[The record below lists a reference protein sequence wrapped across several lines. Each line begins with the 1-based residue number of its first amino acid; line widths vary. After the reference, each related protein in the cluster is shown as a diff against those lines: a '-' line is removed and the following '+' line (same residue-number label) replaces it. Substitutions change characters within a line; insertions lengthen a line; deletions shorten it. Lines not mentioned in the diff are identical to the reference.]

1 MIRLPIDDHL
11 PAIVAA
17 LRARPSLVITAEPGA
32 GKTTRVPRALLDAGF
47 ASNPATGRA
56 QTHGEI
62 LVLQPR
68 RLASRMAAQRVAD
81 ELGEPLGKTVGYQ
94 VRFDRVDSAQ
104 TKVRF
109 VTEGI
114 VSRRLMSD
122 PNLSDVTC
130 IVLDEFHERHI
141 QADVTLALCRK
152 LQRTRRPDLK
162 IVVMS
167 ATLDA
172 EAVATFLGCDSMHV
186 PGRVFE
192 VSVEYLPAPSDKPLE
207 AKVAGAVR
215 TLTAE
220 GTQDDIL
227 VFLPGAAEIRRA
239 QQACEALAK
248 ERDLEIAVL
257 HGDLP
262 AKEQDRAVSRGPKRK
277 VILSTNIAETS
288 LTIEGVGAVIDSG
301 LARVASHSPWTG
313 LPSLVTTL
321 ISRASAKQRAGRA
334 GRVRAGRCIRL
345 YTKHEHDT
353 RPLQDTPELLRADLA
368 ELRLQLG
375 LMADPPATED
385 WIAPPPPAAL
395 KAATELLQRL
405 HALDAT
411 ETLTELG
418 GELAAFPLHPRV
430 SRLLLAA
437 RRLGVAQSGATLCA
451 LISERDVVMRSRD
464 RGRDGGR
471 ERGRRDD
478 EVERSD
484 LLSRLELFEGLEDA
498 GFDRH
503 RASSNEVDVGAL
515 KNVARVRDRL
525 LRAGTSVA
533 TDENFDRE
541 TALLQSI
548 LLAFPDRV
556 ARRRS
561 ATSSEVVFVG
571 GGSAKLDPSSVVKQ
585 AELMVVTEV
594 TERSAGAGGSVLVRQ
609 ASEIEPE
616 WLLELLPERI
626 VERTHTTFNDTTER
640 VEQSL
645 LLAYDDLVLDESKRR
660 DLDPVSA
667 AKTLFEAA
675 AKRGPQAFGDVDE
688 VTQFASRVAFARRK
702 DPSLPDLGEQPAV
715 LALERACEGAF
726 TFADLKTRGLLGP
739 LHSVLSSAQLARVEQ
754 LVPERVLL
762 PGGRRVVVHYEASQP
777 PWIESRLQDFFG
789 MRDGPKLGGEPLVI
803 HFLAPNM
810 RALQVTTDLA
820 GFWTRHYPD
829 LRKQLMRRYPRHSWP
844 EDPVTAKPPEPKAK
858 R

>member
-17 LRARPSLVITAEPGA
+17 LRVKPNLVITAEPGA

-47 ASNPATGRA
+47 ARGD
-56 QTHGEI
+56 GEI

-104 TKVRF
+104 TKLRF

-122 PNLSDVTC
+122 PNLRDVTC

-172 EAVATFLGCDSMHV
+172 EAVATFLGCESMHV
-186 PGRVFE
+186 PGRVFD
-192 VSVEYLPAPSDKPLE
+192 VSVEYLAVSSDRPSDKPLE

-239 QQACEALAK
+239 QQACEALAS
-248 ERDLEIAVL
+248 ERGLEIAVL

-301 LARVASHSPWTG
+301 FARVASHSPWTG
-313 LPSLVTTL
+313 LPSLVTTP

-375 LMADPPATED
+375 LMSDAPTTED

-418 GELAAFPLHPRV
+418 RELAAFPLHPRV

-437 RRLGVAQSGATLCA
+437 RALGVAQSGATLCA

-464 RGRDGGR
+464 RGRHNDQ
-471 ERGRRDD
+471 
-478 EVERSD
+478 VERSD

-498 GFDRH
+498 GFDRQ

-525 LRAGTSVA
+525 LRVGRGVA

-541 TALLQSI
+541 TALLQCI

-556 ARRRS
+556 ARRRK

-571 GGSAKLDPSSVVKQ
+571 GGSAKLDPNSVVKQ

-594 TERSAGAGGSVLVRQ
+594 TERSAVAGGAVLVRQ

-645 LLAYDDLVLDESKRR
+645 LLAYDDLVLDESKSR

-675 AKRGPQAFGDVDE
+675 AKRGPQLFGDVDE
-688 VTQFASRVAFARRK
+688 VTQFASRVAFARRT
-702 DPSLPDLGEQPAV
+702 DPSLPDLGDQPAV

-726 TFADLKTRGLLGP
+726 TFADLKARGLLEP
-739 LHSVLSSAQLARVEQ
+739 LSSVLSSAQLARVEQ

-789 MRDGPKLGGEPLVI
+789 MRDGPKLGGAPLVI

-820 GFWTRHYPD
+820 GFWSRHYPD

-844 EDPVTAKPPEPKAK
+844 EDPLTAKPPEPKG
-858 R
+858 RR